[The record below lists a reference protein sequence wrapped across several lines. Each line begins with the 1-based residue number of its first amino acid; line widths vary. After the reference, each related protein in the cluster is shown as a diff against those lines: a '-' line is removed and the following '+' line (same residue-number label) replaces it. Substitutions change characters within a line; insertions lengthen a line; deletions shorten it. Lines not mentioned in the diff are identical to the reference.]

1 MEGQWIRVIGTTR
14 LRPIWGLSIV
24 ALWAL
29 LAYGSPLAAQDADS
43 KPDLAEALENTGE
56 RVDVLG
62 ARLADFGDRAIELL
76 PLLGL
81 AVLIV
86 AAFWAL
92 GRLLTL
98 RDWPYRW
105 IRNRFVCDLVRSFT
119 RVTAVA
125 LGVLVALELLNATAL
140 VGAALGAAGVVGI
153 AVGFAFRDI
162 IENYLAGLLLSMR
175 QPFGPNDYVSVDG
188 SEGKVVRLT
197 SRATVLLTLE
207 GNHVRIPNAKVFKA
221 VLVNYTR
228 NPLRQLNFEVGVGVT
243 DDLVEARDIGI
254 QTLST
259 MDAVLD
265 QPPPFALIQGLDASS
280 VPIRF
285 HAWVDQTTTDFFKAR
300 SEAIRM
306 VKSAFDEADI
316 EMPEPIYRVYMGEP
330 GSTPSQDTASGHAR
344 VVEGDTAAD
353 DRLDEQVEGER
364 AAEGPDLLDEE
375 APRE

>member
-1 MEGQWIRVIGTTR
+1 M
-14 LRPIWGLSIV
+14 RPIWGLSIV
-24 ALWAL
+24 ALWAA
-29 LAYGSPLAAQDADS
+29 LAYGSPLSAQDANA
-43 KPDLAEALENTGE
+43 KPDIAEALENTGE

-86 AAFWAL
+86 VAFWAL

-254 QTLST
+254 QTLS
-259 MDAVLD
+259 MIDAVLD
-265 QPPPFALIQGLDASS
+265 
-280 VPIRF
+280 
-285 HAWVDQTTTDFFKAR
+285 
-300 SEAIRM
+300 
-306 VKSAFDEADI
+306 
-316 EMPEPIYRVYMGEP
+316 
-330 GSTPSQDTASGHAR
+330 
-344 VVEGDTAAD
+344 
-353 DRLDEQVEGER
+353 
-364 AAEGPDLLDEE
+364 
-375 APRE
+375 

>member
-1 MEGQWIRVIGTTR
+1 M
-14 LRPIWGLSIV
+14 RPIWGLSIV
-24 ALWAL
+24 ALWAP
-29 LAYGSPLAAQDADS
+29 LAYGSPLAAQNADS

-81 AVLIV
+81 SVLIV

-105 IRNRFVCDLVRSFT
+105 IRNRFVCDLARSFT

-228 NPLRQLNFEVGVGVT
+228 NPLRQLNFEVGVGVN
-243 DDLVEARDIGI
+243 DDLVEARELGVK
-254 QTLST
+254 TLAM

-265 QPPPFALIQGLDASS
+265 EPPPFALIQGLDASS

-306 VKSAFDEADI
+306 VKSAFDEAEI
-316 EMPEPIYRVYMGEP
+316 QMPEPIYRVYMGEP

-344 VVEGDTAAD
+344 VIEGDTAAD